1 MKRILKN
8 WKSYLLNEGG
18 ITIQKHTGRG
28 GKYSRE
34 VFRDR
39 LNYYLGGTYQQFQDI
54 GEILDKISATDQ
66 EKQSM
71 ADDLAGMIKYYSTR
85 GAVEYFDG
93 EPLEV
98 VSLGRIRELL
108 NILASQGFAAINPTN
123 PKTIEDFYVMGKDLT
138 APRSQ
143 PLPQT
148 PSQAGEPEQSRLAKT
163 AAMSYD
169 DIVNLQ
175 RKRKRRS

>member
-8 WKSYLLNEGG
+8 WQSYLNEGG
-18 ITIQKHTGRG
+18 LTIQKHTGRG
-28 GKYSRE
+28 GSFSRE
-34 VFRDR
+34 VFRDQ
-39 LNYYLGGTYQQFQDI
+39 LNFYLGGTYQQFQDI
-54 GEILDKISATDQ
+54 GEILDKIKTTEQ
-66 EKQSM
+66 EKQRM
-71 ADDLAGMIKYYSTR
+71 ADDLAGMINYYTTR

-93 EPLEV
+93 EPLQI
-98 VSLGRIRELL
+98 VSVARIRELL
-108 NILASQGFAAINPTN
+108 NILSSQGFAAINPTN
-123 PKTIEDFYVMGKDLT
+123 PKTIEEFYVMGKDLS

-143 PLPQT
+143 PMPAV
-148 PSQAGEPEQSRLAKT
+148 SNVDEPPENSRLAKT

>member
-1 MKRILKN
+1 MKRILKK
-8 WKSYLLNEGG
+8 WQCYLNEGG

-28 GKYSRE
+28 GSFSRE
-34 VFRDR
+34 VFRDQ
-39 LNYYLGGTYQQFQDI
+39 LNFYLGGTYQQFQDI
-54 GEILDKISATDQ
+54 GEILQKISATDQ
-66 EKQSM
+66 EKQTM
-71 ADDLAGMIKYYSTR
+71 ADDLAGMVKYYTTR

-98 VSLGRIRELL
+98 VSIDRIRELL
-108 NILASQGFAAINPTN
+108 QILDSQGIMAINPTN
-123 PKTIEDFYVMGKDLT
+123 PKTIEEFYVMGRDLT

-143 PLPQT
+143 PLPPQASDDG
-148 PSQAGEPEQSRLAKT
+148 PSQNSRLSKT

-169 DIVNLQ
+169 DIVKLQ